1 MISLWIHRANI
12 HPKKKHR
19 FFWQWEKFCQM
30 HNRPGGWVLLTK
42 ETSLGHITFFLR
54 KSWPNFIFLISTS
67 TSKKYQPNISQNLDQ
82 TKLPFY
88 LTLVFYMHLV
98 SFKLCV
104 ICFRTSLFLD
114 AFAAWTNK
122 TYFAILKKSDPLN
135 ILSGRFT
142 ASNGGSFQDI
152 QFIWQVI
159 TLKSWELRPNL
170 T

>member
-1 MISLWIHRANI
+1 MHHMTNMAKGTMDPRVDFCFPMKLLYVISQVPTQILI
-12 HPKKKHR
+12 
-19 FFWQWEKFCQM
+19 KFHL
-30 HNRPGGWVLLTK
+30 HNLDQA
-42 ETSLGHITFFLR
+42 
-54 KSWPNFIFLISTS
+54 STS
-67 TSKKYQPNISQNLDQ
+67 KYQPNISQNLDQ

-88 LTLVFYMHLV
+88 FALVFYMHLV

-152 QFIWQVI
+152 QFIWQFI